1 MDYTVISQYLRS
13 AQFHII
19 SALRMIAR
27 RGHCLSAFKVKIK
40 MIEAEP
46 KIIHYRY
53 SGIELNRCDPSKEPH

>member
-1 MDYTVISQYLRS
+1 
-13 AQFHII
+13 
-19 SALRMIAR
+19 MIAR
-27 RGHCLSAFKVKIK
+27 RGHCQSAFKVKIK